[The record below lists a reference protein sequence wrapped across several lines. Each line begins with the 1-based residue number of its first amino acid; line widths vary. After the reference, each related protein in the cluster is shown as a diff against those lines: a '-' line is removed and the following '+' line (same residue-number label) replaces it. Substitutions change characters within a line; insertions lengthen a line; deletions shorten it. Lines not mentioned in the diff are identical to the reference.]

1 MRIGTD
7 IVEIARITKAI
18 INGEMAFYERVYT
31 SHERLLINPAE
42 PDYERASGFWAAK
55 EALVKAIGCG
65 FRDGVRFQDIEI
77 KHDAA
82 KAPYFVISRKTTRN
96 FYRAGVAK

>member
-31 SHERLLINPAE
+31 AYERLLINPAE
-42 PDYERASGFWAAK
+42 PD
-55 EALVKAIGCG
+55 
-65 FRDGVRFQDIEI
+65 
-77 KHDAA
+77 
-82 KAPYFVISRKTTRN
+82 
-96 FYRAGVAK
+96 